1 MRRSLTTLA
10 ALTVS
15 AAMAIPLPE
24 NFDYKTFDATTGF
37 DVHVSDDTYS
47 AYSGGKWCSNWT
59 SGGEPRLGTNYFSNG
74 CFMYAPKQATSGV
87 NPEFP
92 GDLLALNSL
101 ITTQQASRKLTF
113 RELLGLGGG
122 ALGVG
127 STGQGVITTGD
138 FSIRS
143 SEVNPFSILRNASCS
158 ALYTYAFDVRGKFRA
173 TPESVLT
180 FGAVDK
186 YVTTNAQWLFTF
198 KFPQTTD
205 VSEFYG
211 KVRLADAKVE
221 LDSAVFGGTF
231 EMTNEWFGVTVD
243 PLGRPVTNTPPRLYA
258 NVCDTSAKGVI
269 LHEGAQ
275 FDLASTAY
283 DWTVGDLADHGGE
296 LLFNVSQTAN
306 QGGTLTITNSIS
318 IADKLRIV
326 NTATAW
332 TWKTV
337 DESEPVAMPLIVF
350 GEGVDLSDVDVD
362 SFELVQNMNAQESY
376 GTFPIPKLVLRESG
390 NGTKTLSLT
399 RNKIIMNIKIE
410 GDVTKAFDYGN
421 GNHWSDGLPEHGGVD
436 YVVGWN
442 GKQPQYYF
450 KDDCVFPAENLLG
463 FNGEIFPHARIYVT
477 NLVFGGS
484 IGFHVN
490 EKGDYGVD
498 GRLGLFGLGNKA
510 SFANV
515 NPVKASY
522 TFEIASDIYGPGGL
536 TVKGL
541 GTTTLSGDNTAFSG
555 QLTVCTDVSRLCI
568 DNATSLGG
576 AMGEFAYNG
585 VTLGFAN
592 TEATASLAPLK
603 TMTID
608 EPTRGILVSNRF
620 EFAVSDGIAF
630 TVKSPMTYFGEL
642 SKSGAGTLVLA
653 SKARFVDGNEAT
665 DPLDGANV
673 LKIAGGALKVADAEA
688 LDGLAVT
695 FAPGTSLHLDAAAEG
710 DLATYGVKMTRNL
723 SSLAPSSA
731 GERIRVVLDVAE
743 GAEFSRNI
751 ATFATEAEAEACAAR
766 MDVRLSVPGYR
777 ANLSVVPNG
786 GFYTVKGEIYR
797 SGMVLIFK

>member
-1 MRRSLTTLA
+1 MRLSLTALA

-24 NFDYKTFDATTGF
+24 DFDYKTFDATTGF
-37 DVHVSDDTYS
+37 DVQTKVANPY
-47 AYSGGKWCSNWT
+47 AGYSGGVWLDNWT
-59 SGGEPRLGTNYFSNG
+59 SGVAPHSGTNYFTNG
-74 CFMYAPKQATSGV
+74 YITYAPKQTTSGV

-101 ITTQQASRKLTF
+101 IETPQGSRKLTF
-113 RELLGLGGG
+113 KELLGLEGG
-122 ALGVG
+122 ALGIG

-143 SEVNPFSILRNASCS
+143 SEENPFSIQRCSSLSAS
-158 ALYTYAFDVRGKFRA
+158 YIYAFDIRGKFRA

-180 FGAVDK
+180 FCGNDK
-186 YVTTNAQWLFTF
+186 YATTNAQWLFTF
-198 KFPQTTD
+198 KFPETTD

-243 PLGRPVTNTPPRLYA
+243 PLGRPVENTPPRLYA
-258 NVCDTSAKGVI
+258 NACDTSAKGVI
-269 LHEGAQ
+269 LHESAQ
-275 FDLASTAY
+275 FDLATTAY
-283 DWTVGDLADHGGE
+283 NWTVGDLTDDGGE
-296 LLFNVSQTAN
+296 ILFKVSQTAN

-318 IADKLRIV
+318 IADRLRIV
-326 NTATAW
+326 NTAAA
-332 TWKTV
+332 WKTV

-350 GEGVDLSDVDVD
+350 GADVDLDSVDAD
-362 SFELVQNMNAQESY
+362 SFELVQTLAAVEKTGS
-376 GTFPIPKLVLRESG
+376 FPIPQLVLRESG
-390 NGTKTLSLT
+390 NGTKTLYLT
-399 RNKIIMNIKIE
+399 RNKIIKNIVLTS
-410 GDVTKAFDYGN
+410 DTKTFDYGT
-421 GNHWSDGLPEHGGVD
+421 GNRWSDGLPEHGGVD
-436 YVVGWN
+436 YYLTYN

-450 KDDCVFPAENLLG
+450 ESDCVFPAENLLAY
-463 FNGEIFPHARIYVT
+463 NGEIFPHARIYVT
-477 NLVFGGS
+477 NLVFGGA

-490 EKGDYGVD
+490 GRGDYGID
-498 GRLGLFGLGNKA
+498 GRLGLFGLDNKA
-510 SFANV
+510 TFANV
-515 NPVKASY
+515 NPVKANY

-541 GTTTLSGDNTAFSG
+541 GTTTLSGDNTAHSG
-555 QLTVCTDVSRLCI
+555 RLTVCTDVSALRI
-568 DNATSLGG
+568 DNATCLGG
-576 AMGEFAYNG
+576 AMGEFTYNG
-585 VTLGFAN
+585 VTLGYTD
-592 TEATASLAPLK
+592 TEKYASLMPLR

-608 EPTRGILVSNRF
+608 EPTRGILISNRF
-620 EFAVSDGIAF
+620 EFAVNDGVAF

-642 SKSGAGTLVLA
+642 RKSGAGTLVLA

-673 LKIAGGALKVADAEA
+673 LKIVGGALKVADAEA
-688 LDGLAVT
+688 LNGLDVT
-695 FAPGTSLHLDAAAEG
+695 FAPGTSLHLDAVAEG

-723 SSLAPSSA
+723 SSLAPGSA
-731 GERIRVVLDVAE
+731 GGTIRVVLDVAE

-777 ANLSVVPNG
+777 ASLSVVPNG
-786 GFYTVKGEIYR
+786 GVYTVKGDVFR
-797 SGMVLIFK
+797 SGIMLIVR